1 MMSFCFG
8 GNGWKAPTNE
18 TGFVQIENFVVTI
31 HSKFTRVNKSDNI
44 SNFIFNYQDTVCCM
58 SLDGLDS

>member
-8 GNGWKAPTNE
+8 GNCWKAPTNE

-31 HSKFTRVNKSDNI
+31 HSKIDRVNNSDNI
-44 SNFIFNYQDTVCCM
+44 SNVILNCQDTVCRM
-58 SLDGLDS
+58 TLDGLDS